1 MERLGATGSSQ
12 FVYKSRRIIPY
23 LSSRCI
29 GPVSHPP
36 SRALGFLDGASF
48 LFVFIFVS
56 IFTSVLSVFNE
67 KISFQSSSIRFILHF
82 SLHSIFLH
90 RYRFN
95 LHFRSSSIP
104 SVFVSV
110 FKRRPGATTCNVVIS
125 WFSVRRL
132 RFSVM
137 VSRRLAA
144 RHPSPLHPLQR
155 GD

>member
-1 MERLGATGSSQ
+1 M
-12 FVYKSRRIIPY
+12 YKSRRIIPY

-36 SRALGFLDGASF
+36 SRTLGFLDGASF
-48 LFVFIFVS
+48 LFVFIYVS
-56 IFTSVLSVFNE
+56 IFNSVLSVFIE
-67 KISFQSSSIRFILHF
+67 EFPF
-82 SLHSIFLH
+82 SLHRFVSFFNSVFIQFFH

-95 LHFRSSSIP
+95 LHFPSSSIP

-155 GD
+155 DD